1 MDIPSSALPTAQLGG
16 ATVKPA
22 VSVRGVDAA
31 YGRTPVLSGLSLQ
44 VERGEYVGL
53 VGPSG
58 AGKTTVLRLLTGG
71 VEIRRGDVEV
81 LGTRVTRGRPTRGV
95 GYVPQLGSV
104 DWDFPLT
111 VREVVL
117 LGDAASSASV
127 PWFSRAE
134 RQRADSLL
142 ERLGIDG
149 LATRTIAEL
158 SGGQRQRMF
167 LARALARRS
176 ELLLLDEPTSGVDLA
191 TRAEVLRLLGEMH
204 HEGLTVVITTH
215 DLNFVAAHLPRI
227 VCINGTVIAD
237 GHPDDVITEDVLT
250 RTYGPGLRVVRDPDG
265 RPVVADAAPIPLH
278 SGTDHLRAAA
288 TGDAAEAGTGP
299 ADDATHQAPV

>member
-1 MDIPSSALPTAQLGG
+1 MPDHGLPSGG
-16 ATVKPA
+16 TA
-22 VSVRGVDAA
+22 VSIRGVEAA
-31 YGRTPVLSGLSLQ
+31 YARPAILTGLDLHI
-44 VERGEYVGL
+44 ERGEYVGL

-71 VEIRRGDVEV
+71 VEIRRGDVAV
-81 LGTRVTRGRPTRGV
+81 LGSRVARGRPPRGV

-127 PWFSRAE
+127 PWFTRDE
-134 RQRADSLL
+134 RRRADELL
-142 ERLGIDG
+142 DRLGIAA
-149 LATRTIAEL
+149 LATRPIAEL

-204 HEGLTVVITTH
+204 HEGLTVLLTTH

-227 VCINGTVIAD
+227 VCINRTVVAD
-237 GHPDDVITEDVLT
+237 GNPDAVLNEDVLN
-250 RTYGPGLRVVRDPDG
+250 RTYGPGLRIVRDPDG
-265 RPVVADAAPIPLH
+265 RPVVADAAAIPLH
-278 SGTDHLRAAA
+278 SGTDHLRGLDDV
-288 TGDAAEAGTGP
+288 TPIPST
-299 ADDATHQAPV
+299 ADRA

>member
-1 MDIPSSALPTAQLGG
+1 LF
-16 ATVKPA
+16 
-22 VSVRGVDAA
+22 GV
-31 YGRTPVLSGLSLQ
+31 
-44 VERGEYVGL
+44 
-53 VGPSG
+53 
-58 AGKTTVLRLLTGG
+58 GKTTVLRLLTGG

-81 LGTRVTRGRPTRGV
+81 LGSPVTRGRPPGGV

-127 PWFSRAE
+127 PWFARDE
-134 RQRADSLL
+134 RRRADALL
-142 ERLGIDG
+142 ERLGIAE
-149 LATRTIAEL
+149 LATRPIAEL

-167 LARALARRS
+167 LARSLARRS
-176 ELLLLDEPTSGVDLA
+176 QLLLLDEPTSGVDLA

-204 HEGLTVVITTH
+204 HEGLTVIITTH

-227 VCINGTVIAD
+227 VCINRTVVAD
-237 GHPDDVITEDVLT
+237 GDPDEVLTEDVLT
-250 RTYGPGLRVVRDPDG
+250 RTYGPGLRIVRDPDG

-278 SGTDHLRAAA
+278 SGTDHLRSF
-288 TGDAAEAGTGP
+288 DAAHHARAGDTTGTP
-299 ADDATHQAPV
+299 

>member
-1 MDIPSSALPTAQLGG
+1 VRSDTSTPQRPPGPERSAV
-16 ATVKPA
+16 TVQD
-22 VSVRGVDAA
+22 VEAA
-31 YGRTPVLSGLSLQ
+31 YGRRAVLTALDLDIA
-44 VERGEYVGL
+44 RGEYLGL

-58 AGKTTVLRLLTGG
+58 AGKTSILRLLTGG
-71 VEIRRGDVEV
+71 VDVRRGSVEV
-81 LGTRVTRGRPTRGV
+81 LGTPVTFGRPPDGV

-117 LGDAASSASV
+117 LGDAATSALV

-134 RQRADSLL
+134 RKRADGLL
-142 ERLGIDG
+142 ERLGIDE
-149 LATRTIAEL
+149 LAARPIAEL

-227 VCINGTVIAD
+227 VCINGTVVAD
-237 GHPDDVITEDVLT
+237 GSPDEVITEDVLT
-250 RTYGPGLRVVRDPDG
+250 ATYGPGLRVVRDVNG
-265 RPVVADAAPIPLH
+265 RPVVTDAAPIPLH
-278 SGTDHLRAAA
+278 SGTDHLLDPITPPVAA
-288 TGDAAEAGTGP
+288 P
-299 ADDATHQAPV
+299 

>member
-1 MDIPSSALPTAQLGG
+1 MPHHGLPSGG
-16 ATVKPA
+16 TA
-22 VSVRGVDAA
+22 VSIRGVEAA
-31 YGRTPVLSGLSLQ
+31 YARPAILTGLDLHI
-44 VERGEYVGL
+44 ERGEYVGL

-71 VEIRRGDVEV
+71 VEIRRGDVAV
-81 LGTRVTRGRPTRGV
+81 LGSRVVRGRPPRGV

-127 PWFSRAE
+127 PWFTRDE
-134 RQRADSLL
+134 RRRADELL
-142 ERLGIDG
+142 DRLGIAA
-149 LATRTIAEL
+149 LATRPIAEL

-204 HEGLTVVITTH
+204 HEGLTVLLTTH

-227 VCINGTVIAD
+227 VCINRTVVAD
-237 GHPDDVITEDVLT
+237 GNPDVVLNEDVLN
-250 RTYGPGLRVVRDPDG
+250 RTYGPGLRIVRDPDG
-265 RPVVADAAPIPLH
+265 RPVVADAAAIPLH
-278 SGTDHLRAAA
+278 SGTDHLRGLDDV
-288 TGDAAEAGTGP
+288 TPIPRT
-299 ADDATHQAPV
+299 ADRA

>member
-1 MDIPSSALPTAQLGG
+1 VTGLPPAGSAVT
-16 ATVKPA
+16 
-22 VSVRGVDAA
+22 VRGVEAA
-31 YGRTPVLSGLSLQ
+31 YARPAILTAFDLHVA
-44 VERGEYVGL
+44 RGEYVGL

-71 VEIRRGDVEV
+71 IEIRRGDVEV
-81 LGTRVTRGRPTRGV
+81 LGARVTRGHPPRGV

-134 RQRADSLL
+134 RSRADGLL
-142 ERLGIDG
+142 ERLGIAE
-149 LATRTIAEL
+149 LAGRPIAEL

-204 HEGLTVVITTH
+204 HEGLTVVVTTH

-227 VCINGTVIAD
+227 VCVNRTVVAD
-237 GHPDDVITEDVLT
+237 GSPDEVLTEDVLT
-250 RTYGPGLRVVRDPDG
+250 RTYGPGLRIVRDPDG

-278 SGTDHLRAAA
+278 SGTDHLLGVEPAREA
-288 TGDAAEAGTGP
+288 AGTS
-299 ADDATHQAPV
+299 

>member
-1 MDIPSSALPTAQLGG
+1 VTGLPPAGSAVTI
-16 ATVKPA
+16 
-22 VSVRGVDAA
+22 RGVEAA
-31 YGRTPVLSGLSLQ
+31 YARPAILTAFDLH

-71 VEIRRGDVEV
+71 VEVRRGDVEV
-81 LGTRVTRGRPTRGV
+81 LGTRVTRGRPPRGV

-127 PWFSRAE
+127 PWFAGDE
-134 RQRADSLL
+134 RRRADGLL
-142 ERLGIDG
+142 DRLGISE
-149 LATRTIAEL
+149 LATRPIAEL

-227 VCINGTVIAD
+227 VCVNRTVVAD
-237 GHPDDVITEDVLT
+237 GSPDDVLTEDVLT
-250 RTYGPGLRVVRDPDG
+250 RTYGPGLRIVRDPDG

-278 SGTDHLRAAA
+278 SGTDHLLGVGPSRTERARTEPARE
-288 TGDAAEAGTGP
+288 EAGIP
-299 ADDATHQAPV
+299 

>member
-1 MDIPSSALPTAQLGG
+1 MTVTHGHAVGHPDGG
-16 ATVKPA
+16 AAVHVHGVEASYARPA
-22 VSVRGVDAA
+22 ILTAFD
-31 YGRTPVLSGLSLQ
+31 LH

-71 VEIRRGDVEV
+71 VEVRRGQVEV
-81 LGTRVTRGRPTRGV
+81 LGARVLRGRPPRGV

-127 PWFSRAE
+127 PWFTRAE
-134 RQRADSLL
+134 RHRADALL
-142 ERLGIDG
+142 ERLGIAE

-227 VCINGTVIAD
+227 VCVNRTVVAD
-237 GHPDDVITEDVLT
+237 GSPAEVLTEDVLT
-250 RTYGPGLRVVRDPDG
+250 RTYGPGLRVVHDSDG

-278 SGTDHLRAAA
+278 SGTDHVR
-288 TGDAAEAGTGP
+288 
-299 ADDATHQAPV
+299 

>member
-1 MDIPSSALPTAQLGG
+1 VRPDTGTPAAPPGRGGSAVT
-16 ATVKPA
+16 
-22 VSVRGVDAA
+22 VRGVEAA
-31 YGRTPVLSGLSLQ
+31 YVRRSVLTALDLDIA
-44 VERGEYVGL
+44 RGEYLGL

-58 AGKTTVLRLLTGG
+58 AGKTTILRLLTGG
-71 VEIRRGDVEV
+71 VAVRRGSVEV
-81 LGTRVTRGRPTRGV
+81 LGARVTYGRPPDGV

-117 LGDAASSASV
+117 LGDAATSSPV
-127 PWFSRAE
+127 PWFSRVE
-134 RQRADSLL
+134 RRRADELL
-142 ERLGIDG
+142 GRLGIDD
-149 LATRTIAEL
+149 LATRPIAEL

-237 GHPDDVITEDVLT
+237 GSPDAVITEAVLT
-250 RTYGPGLRVVRDPDG
+250 ATYGPGLRVVHDANG
-265 RPVVADAAPIPLH
+265 RPVVTDAAPIPLH
-278 SGTDHLRAAA
+278 SGTDHVLIPA
-288 TGDAAEAGTGP
+288 TTP
-299 ADDATHQAPV
+299 TTSTVPTP